1 MSTYP
6 LFLSIEPRRDE
17 TRMMLSTS
25 SGIALK
31 ARLSPWPSER
41 RAISL
46 LLDGLVAWYGT
57 PLCAVVDADAEDV
70 RNHPEQWT
78 LLLGDLGP
86 HVDVEWSAPVRR
98 ERHRG
103 IECGGDFRRAHR
115 LLAGV
120 RGPR

>member
-6 LFLSIEPRRDE
+6 LFFSIEPRRDE

-25 SGIALK
+25 AGVSLK
-31 ARLSPWPSER
+31 ARLSPWPSET
-41 RAISL
+41 RALALI
-46 LLDGLVAWYGT
+46 LDGLVAWYGS
-57 PLCAVVDADAEDV
+57 PLCAVLDADAEDV
-70 RNHPEQWT
+70 QRNPGRWA

-86 HVDVEWSAPVRR
+86 HIDVEWAAPVARTR
-98 ERHRG
+98 SRVVDG
-103 IECGGDFRRAHR
+103 LGDFRRAHR